1 MCTLVVDTRLK
12 SLVVDTRVKSLV
24 VDTRVKS
31 LVVDATLKSLVVD
44 ARLKSL
50 VVDARLKSLVVE
62 CYRLKS
68 REFCLMIMIVIMI
81 IQTLYQKFTDVVI
94 PPFIVDST
102 WCHLE

>member
-1 MCTLVVDTRLK
+1 MYFSSGCYRLKSLAVDTRL
-12 SLVVDTRVKSLV
+12 
-24 VDTRVKS
+24 KS

-50 VVDARLKSLVVE
+50 VVDARLKSLVVDA
-62 CYRLKS
+62 RLKS
-68 REFCLMIMIVIMI
+68 REFCLTIMIMI

-102 WCHLE
+102 WCHLA